1 VCYGVVDHGSVTIR
15 GLLFDNLFEPVLE
28 HTLVSCLV
36 GIRVTL
42 PGVTVVQKA
51 GNTPPSSADVKN

>member
-1 VCYGVVDHGSVTIR
+1 
-15 GLLFDNLFEPVLE
+15 
-28 HTLVSCLV
+28 V

-42 PGVTVVQKA
+42 PGVRAVQKA